1 MVHYMRSS
9 RLHED
14 VRRLPRSAEP
24 IDRAHSFL
32 SSFQLKDLE
41 VLPTKI
47 TPEVGIGLGAGT
59 LADCIITGSLVYY
72 LRKHKSGFNKYVT
85 PTTATPNTNASPTLL
100 LVGMFE

>member
-1 MVHYMRSS
+1 MPVLTPS
-9 RLHED
+9 
-14 VRRLPRSAEP
+14 P
-24 IDRAHSFL
+24 SFCPL

-72 LRKHKSGFNKYVT
+72 LRKHKSGFNKYAG
-85 PTTATPNTNASPTLL
+85 PTVIPSDVSLTYF
-100 LVGMFE
+100 LVGMSGN